1 MGRSG
6 PADDRMD
13 QFERFLDEWSRRD
26 FLRGM
31 GGAVAFTAFMAGGA
45 ELLAACGSG
54 AQTAQTQN
62 VKKGGHVV
70 EGSTSDPTIFTP
82 GFITDT
88 ASNIPSN
95 MMYEDLLN
103 QRQDGTLTPGVAK
116 SVPKVESDGLT
127 YRFELRQ
134 DVMWSDGKPL
144 TSDDALFSYN
154 LQSPGSPYNY
164 RAINTRNWPDLEKY
178 VASVTAPDK
187 YSLVVKTKVP
197 YGPFLTNYTLYP
209 LPKHVMEQAAIS
221 NPADFKKADFNTN
234 PQVVSGVFL
243 FDRWDKGS
251 QVTLKANPKYYL
263 GRPNLDQY
271 VIRTVSDSTAIV
283 NQLKTGELDVGTVLQ
298 SLWDDLGTATN
309 VKRIAFTSAG
319 WYYFGY
325 NMDPTN
331 AKRPVSG
338 KIFGDPATGRQ
349 VRQALY
355 YAVDRQ
361 RMVDA
366 VLFKQGVVA
375 TSVEPRTSWA
385 LTDQGVAKY
394 PHDPKKAAQLLD
406 DAGWKMGSDG
416 VRVKDGVR
424 FNVEL
429 VVQSGAVA
437 LAQTMQIIAEQWR
450 QVGVATT
457 QRTISFPEFVNLD
470 NSRDFDVMVGS
481 IVSGVDPDLS
491 QIYHSRIIGHGLNA
505 MGYRSTRVDD
515 LLDQAVASVD
525 QAKRKQLYVQVQQ
538 ALMEDVPSPILVWPR
553 SLYGVSARVQNYAL
567 GPFNRFGRPWLKDVW
582 VSDGR

>member
-1 MGRSG
+1 MRREV
-6 PADDRMD
+6 PADEGMER
-13 QFERFLDEWSRRD
+13 FERFLDEWSRRD
-26 FLRGM
+26 FLRTV
-31 GGAVAFTAFMAGGA
+31 GGAVAFAAFMSGGA
-45 ELLAACGSG
+45 ELLAACGAG
-54 AQTAQTQN
+54 GQTGQTQN

-88 ASNIPSN
+88 ASSIPAQ
-95 MMYEDLLN
+95 MMYEGLLN
-103 QRQDGTLTPGVAK
+103 SKQDGTLTPGVAK
-116 SVPKVESDGLT
+116 AVPRVESDGLT
-127 YRFELRQ
+127 YRFDIRQ
-134 DVMWSDGKPL
+134 DITWSDGKPL
-144 TSDDALFSYN
+144 TADDVLFSYN
-154 LQSPGSPYNY
+154 IQSPGSPYNY
-164 RAINTRNWPDLEKY
+164 RAINTRNWPDLEQY
-178 VASVTAPDK
+178 IASVTAPDK
-187 YSLVVKTKVP
+187 YTVVIKTKVP
-197 YGPFLTNYTLYP
+197 YGPFLTNYALSP

-221 NPADFKKADFNTN
+221 NPADFKKQDFNTN
-234 PQVVSGVFL
+234 PQVVNGVFL
-243 FDRWDKGS
+243 FDRWDRGA
-251 QVTLKANPKYYL
+251 QVTLKANPSYYL
-263 GRPNLDQY
+263 GRAHLDQY
-271 VIRTVSDSTAIV
+271 VIRTVSDSTALV
-283 NQLKTGELDVGTVLQ
+283 NQLKTGELDVATVLQ

-309 VKRIAFTSAG
+309 VKRVAFTSAG

-338 KIFGDPATGRQ
+338 KIFGDPATGKQ

-361 RMVDA
+361 KMVDV

-385 LTDQGVAKY
+385 LTDQVPRY
-394 PHDPKKAAQLLD
+394 PFDPKKAAQLLD
-406 DAGWKMGSDG
+406 DAGWKLGSDG
-416 VRVKDGVR
+416 VRAKDGVR

-429 VVQSGAVA
+429 VVQSGSVA
-437 LAQTMQIIAEQWR
+437 LGQTTQIVAEQWR

-470 NSRDFDVMVGS
+470 TTRDFDVMVGS

-505 MGYRSTRVDD
+505 MGYRSPRVDM

-525 QAKRKQLYVQVQQ
+525 QSKRKQLYVQVQQ
-538 ALMEDVPSPILVWPR
+538 ALMEDVPSAMLVWPR
-553 SLYGVSARVQNYAL
+553 SLYGVSARVQNFNL
-567 GPFNRFGRPWLKDVW
+567 GPFNRYGRPWLNQVW

>member
-1 MGRSG
+1 MGRTG
-6 PADDRMD
+6 PADDGMER
-13 QFERFLDEWSRRD
+13 FERFLEEWSRRD
-26 FLRGM
+26 FLRGI
-31 GGAVAFTAFMAGGA
+31 GGAVAFSAFMAGGA
-45 ELLAACGSG
+45 ELLAACGAG
-54 AQTAQTQN
+54 QTAQNQN

-88 ASNIPSN
+88 ASSIPSN
-95 MMYEDLLN
+95 MMYEGLLTA
-103 QRQDGTLTPGVAK
+103 RQDGTLVPAVAK
-116 SVPKVESDGLT
+116 SVPKVDSDGLT
-127 YRFELRQ
+127 YKFDLRQ
-134 DVMWSDGKPL
+134 DITWSDGKPL

-154 LQSPGSPYNY
+154 IQSPGSPYNY
-164 RAINTRNWPDLEKY
+164 KAINTRNWPDLEKY
-178 VASVTAPDK
+178 IASVTAPDK
-187 YSLVVKTKVP
+187 YTLVVKTKVP
-197 YGPFLTNYTLYP
+197 YGPFLDNYTLSP

-221 NPADFKKADFNTN
+221 NPADFKKQGFNTA
-234 PQVVSGVFL
+234 PQVFSGPFQ

-251 QVTLKANPKYYL
+251 QTVLKANPKYYL

-271 VIRTVSDSTAIV
+271 VIRVVSDSTAIV

-298 SLWDDLGTATN
+298 SLWDDLATAQN
-309 VKRIAFTSAG
+309 VRRVSFTSAG

-325 NMDPTN
+325 NMDPAN

-361 RMVDA
+361 KIVDV
-366 VLFKQGVVA
+366 VLFKKGVVA
-375 TSVEPRTSWA
+375 ASVEPRTSWA
-385 LTDQGVAKY
+385 LATQGVPKY
-394 PHDPKKAAQLLD
+394 PFDAKKAAQMLD
-406 DAGWKMGSDG
+406 DAGWKLGPDG
-416 VRVKDGVR
+416 VRAKEGVR

-429 VVQSGAVA
+429 VVQSGSVA
-437 LAQTMQIIAEQWR
+437 LGQVMQIIAEQWR

-470 NSRDFDVMVGS
+470 NTRDFDVMVGS
-481 IVSGVDPDLS
+481 IVSGVDPDLT
-491 QIYHSRIIGHGLNA
+491 QVYHSRIIGHGLNA

-525 QAKRKQLYVQVQQ
+525 RNKRKQLYVQVQQ
-538 ALMEDVPSPILVWPR
+538 ALMEDVPSPILVWPD
-553 SLYGVSARVQNYAL
+553 SLYGVSKRVQNYNL
-567 GPFNRFGRPWLKDVW
+567 GPFNRFNRPWIKDVW
-582 VSDGR
+582 VTDGR